1 MIETIL
7 NKVILFPLYIILKT
21 RHFLFDTGVFKS
33 KKYNIPII
41 CIGNLSM
48 GGTGKTPHTE
58 YLVRELMPRYR
69 IAVLSR
75 GYGRRSRGFRIVNE
89 DDTAKESGDEP
100 LQMKK
105 KFRDLTVAVCSS
117 RREGIDKLLA
127 LPDGERPGVILL
139 DDAFQHRWI
148 SPSLNI
154 LLTDYSSIDKRDI
167 LFPIGHLRDL
177 PSQMKRAEIVIVTK
191 CPSELNPEEKF
202 RWERKLDLRP
212 SQQLF
217 FSALRYNEPVNI
229 FPEADRRYVYS
240 RYAILLTAV
249 ANPTLLHY
257 QVLNVY
263 KIVRKINLRD
273 HHNFGTWDIYR
284 INRLVKQLPKAV
296 IFTTE
301 KDAQRLVHKK
311 RISKEVK
318 ERIFYI
324 PIEVVMISEDKSFS
338 EHLSK
343 ALI

>member
-1 MIETIL
+1 MIESIL

-21 RHFLFDTGVFKS
+21 RHFLFDTGIFRS

-58 YLVRELMPRYR
+58 YLVRELMPKYR

-75 GYGRRSRGFRIVNE
+75 GYGRRSRGFKIVTEN
-89 DDTAKESGDEP
+89 DTAKESGDEP
-100 LQMKK
+100 LQTKK

-127 LPDGERPGVILL
+127 LPHRERPGVILL

-148 SPSLNI
+148 SPSVNI

-167 LFPIGHLRDL
+167 LFPLGHLRDL
-177 PSQMKRAEIVIVTK
+177 PSQMKRADIVIVTK

-202 RWERKLDLRP
+202 RWERKLGLKT
-212 SQQLF
+212 SQQLL
-217 FSALRYNEPVNI
+217 FSTLRYKEPVNL
-229 FPEADRRYVYS
+229 FPEADRRYIYS

-257 QVLNVY
+257 QVLNEY
-263 KIVRKINLRD
+263 KIVKKINLRD
-273 HHNFGTWDIYR
+273 HHNFGTIDICK
-284 INRLVKQLPKAV
+284 INHLVKKWPKAV

-301 KDAQRLVHKK
+301 KDAQRLVRKR

-324 PIEVVMISEDKSFS
+324 PIEVVMISENNTTLDNVLNS
-338 EHLSK
+338 
-343 ALI
+343 LI